1 MKLHE
6 IRRKVVAALGVLA
19 VTASAIG
26 VTTIATQTAASA
38 VAGTVSGIVYRD
50 WNYNGTTTDR
60 FSSTFVTP
68 ADFTDNREWPESYWS
83 GWTLPVA
90 DTPKSLRYA
99 RGVEPVEPGINITV
113 TDRLGATWT
122 GTSGANGTFSISV
135 VAADTAAVRVEMSI
149 PASKSFLVPGPKGLK
164 SFGNV
169 QFVTLS
175 TASAV
180 NMHFS
185 VANPAEYCK
194 HDSSAVLR
202 LITPCWKFG
211 DQKWPIPT
219 SGPAPLSVLNSL
231 PFDTPHST
239 YTSPPGVISEATSNQ
254 IGTTFG
260 LAWDPYRANLFAASY
275 MRRHAG
281 FGPNG
286 TGAIYKVSGPGT
298 GSKVVSVYADLN
310 ALFGAGTA
318 GVDPHPTTGT
328 NCSGAQV
335 YNPAV
340 HAAPITTCEAA
351 WGHDVSSY
359 DKVGKISL
367 GDMDISEDGTY
378 LYVVNMADK
387 KIYRMSAST
396 PPAAAADVTRVD
408 IPLAAS
414 GTAGLYKC
422 AAADSRPMAL
432 TIHDGVGYVGV
443 TCSQESG
450 SGASDSR
457 AYVYQFDPVAM
468 TFTAAPA
475 LQFKWDQAWYNYRN
489 GAAGFTAW
497 TSTWVDRTTG
507 PLGDGTHNHSAQP
520 IISTIAFD
528 DQDMLVGVRNRFHDQ
543 IGEATFDL
551 TGTETTR
558 TSPSSYDG
566 GSIVRS
572 CPSAGKW
579 AAEGDA
585 AGSPAFAEANCT
597 GGYRHWTTIGTEAVT
612 TYSSNSLYSF
622 NTQNTEGPMVLL
634 QGSQSRRADLYTD
647 GTRHTDLNGGK
658 LVYTAGDPNGS
669 SWAAGIATINPNL
682 GYNTTNGATNAT
694 TGYASG
700 STDGSNFAIYNGA
713 GYSDFVVPPADMGKS
728 NGLGDLEVLCLFAP
742 IDIGDRVWQD
752 SNNDGLQQA
761 DEPGLANITV
771 QLMAGSSPLVTIE
784 TDTNGNYL
792 FSSRAGTTT
801 ANAAYAV
808 TGLNAG
814 STTAWSVKVD
824 TADPQLCAGC
834 HLATRNAGT
843 NGRVDSDGLPTGMT
857 SSFLFT
863 TSYSQSFDFDFG
875 FCTTVACNAGVLYAI
890 GDTVFNDTNANGTK
904 DTGEI
909 GTSGITVEL
918 LNSSSLAVLAG
929 PITTSSS
936 GGYKF
941 DNLVAGTYKI
951 RFSSLP
957 SGSTWTTQTVGSDQA
972 IDSNPDATTGITA
985 TITLATSGNPNQRA
999 AVSGDGVTA
1008 TQIDPSIDA
1017 GVRPPTSSVSST
1029 VCLVPT

>member
-6 IRRKVVAALGVLA
+6 IRRKVVATLGVLA

-50 WNYNGTTTDR
+50 WNYNGSTTDR
-60 FSSTFVTP
+60 FMTGLFTAP
-68 ADFTDNREWPESYWS
+68 ATYADSREWPEAYWTTYS
-83 GWTLPVA
+83 MPVA
-90 DTPKSLRYA
+90 DNPKFLRYQ
-99 RGVEPVEPGINITV
+99 RSEEPGEPGITITV
-113 TDRLGATWT
+113 TDRLGASWT
-122 GTSGANGTFSISV
+122 GTSGANGTFSIAV
-135 VAADTAAVRVEMSI
+135 GAADTSAVRVEMSI
-149 PASKSFLVPGPKGLK
+149 PASKSFLVPGPKGTK
-164 SFGNV
+164 NGGNV

-175 TASAV
+175 TTSV
-180 NMHFS
+180 NMYFS

-194 HDSSAVLR
+194 HDGTAVLR

-211 DQKWPIPT
+211 DQKWPVPT
-219 SGPAPLSVLNSL
+219 SGPAPLSVLNSF

-239 YTSPPGVISEATSNQ
+239 YASPPGVISEATSNQ

-260 LAWDPYRANLFAASY
+260 LAWDPYRQNLFAASY

-286 TGAIYKVSGPGT
+286 TGAIYKIAGPGA
-298 GSKVVSVYADLN
+298 GAKVVSVFADLN
-310 ALFGAGTA
+310 SLFGAGTA

-328 NCSGAQV
+328 NCSGAQI

-340 HAAPITTCEAA
+340 HAAPITACEAS
-351 WGHDVSSY
+351 WGHDTASY

-378 LYVVNMADK
+378 LYVVNMSDK
-387 KIYRMSAST
+387 KVYRMSATT

-414 GTAGLYKC
+414 GTGGTYKC

-457 AYVYQFDPVAM
+457 AYVYQFDPIAM

-475 LQFKWDQAWYNYRN
+475 LQFKWDQAWGNYRN
-489 GAAGFTAW
+489 GAASFTAW
-497 TSTWVDRTTG
+497 QSTWVDRTTG

-520 IISTIAFD
+520 ILSTITFD
-528 DQDMLVGVRNRFHDQ
+528 DQDMLVGIRNRFHDQ

-551 TGTETTR
+551 SGTETTR

-585 AGSPAFAEANCT
+585 AGSPAFNEANCT
-597 GGYRHWTTIGTEAVT
+597 GAHFPWSIGGEAKT
-612 TYSSNSLYSF
+612 TYGTNSLYSF
-622 NTQNTEGPMVLL
+622 NTQNTEGPMVQL
-634 QGSQSRRADLYTD
+634 QGTQSRRADLYID
-647 GTRHTDLNGGK
+647 GARHVDLNGGK
-658 LVYTAGDPNGS
+658 LIYTAGDPNGS
-669 SWAAGIATINPNL
+669 SWAGGIAAVNAGY
-682 GYNTTNGATNAT
+682 GYNTLNGATNAT
-694 TGYASG
+694 SGYYAG
-700 STDGSNFAIYNGA
+700 STDGSNFALYSGADYND
-713 GYSDFVVPPADMGKS
+713 SVVQPASMGKA

-742 IDIGDRVWQD
+742 VDIGDRVWND
-752 SNNDGLQQA
+752 SNSDGIQQA
-761 DEPGLANITV
+761 GEPGLLNVTV
-771 QLMAGSSPLVTIE
+771 RLMQGTSTIDTAT
-784 TDTNGNYL
+784 TDANGNYL
-792 FSSRAGTTT
+792 FSSRAG
-801 ANAAYAV
+801 
-808 TGLNAG
+808 AG
-814 STTAWSVKVD
+814 SASERLSLTALVPGQTGFTVKVNLSGGGI
-824 TADPQLCAGC
+824 TSGL
-834 HLATRNAGT
+834 HLGTRNAGSS
-843 NGRVDSDGLPTGMT
+843 GKFDSDGLPDGST
-857 SSFLFT
+857 SVFDIT

-875 FCTTVACNAGVLYAI
+875 FCTAAGCNPGVLYAI
-890 GDTVFNDTNANGTK
+890 GDIVFNDTNGNGTK
-904 DTGEI
+904 DSGEI

-929 PITTSSS
+929 PITTSSL
-936 GGYKF
+936 GAYKF
-941 DNLVAGTYKI
+941 DNLAAGTYKI

-957 SGSTWTTQTVGSDQA
+957 SGSTWTTQTVGTDQG
-972 IDSNPDATTGITA
+972 IDSNPDATTGVTA

-999 AVSGDGVTA
+999 SVAGDGVTA

-1029 VCLVPT
+1029 LCLVPT